1 MLRANASERTSV
13 SMLKWNSKIL
23 KLDFLQSQTKH
34 DKLKIVLSLFTSS
47 LDDRALR
54 SCIANY
60 GAFCMQCIFLT
71 KATRSRN
78 YNRLTSDP
86 PLVKYVRF
94 IRHLGKSAKRQLMAL
109 TLWIQT
115 SLCAL
120 SDRGTNIQDTSIES
134 ERTGNANKRFDEQI
148 FPDTKFLIPS
158 SWKTAR
164 YAHFSLHFFLRANDS
179 PDTQVSGKLYV
190 VCIFP
195 CFFQML
201 VRVPHCAHLALRI
214 YPVGFVPFL
223 TMRTGVSRA
232 VG

>member
-23 KLDFLQSQTKH
+23 KLDFLQSQTMH

-134 ERTGNANKRFDEQI
+134 ERTGTRTKDSTNRFS
-148 FPDTKFLIPS
+148 PTRS
-158 SWKTAR
+158 SW
-164 YAHFSLHFFLRANDS
+164 Y
-179 PDTQVSGKLYV
+179 QVPGKLHV
-190 VCIFP
+190 MRIFLYI
-195 CFFQML
+195 FS
-201 VRVPHCAHLALRI
+201 CARTILRI
-214 YPVGFVPFL
+214 PKFQENCMLCAFFHAFSKCSFECLTVRILRCEFTPLASSPF
-223 TMRTGVSRA
+223 
-232 VG
+232 

>member
-1 MLRANASERTSV
+1 
-13 SMLKWNSKIL
+13 MLKWKSKIL

-34 DKLKIVLSLFTSS
+34 DKLKIVLSLFTPSP
-47 LDDRALR
+47 DDRALR

-60 GAFCMQCIFLT
+60 GAFCMQCIFFT
-71 KATRSRN
+71 KATRSCN
-78 YNRLTSDP
+78 YNRLTSNP

-109 TLWIQT
+109 TLRVQT
-115 SLCAL
+115 SLCAA

-148 FPDTKFLIPS
+148 FADTRFLIPS

-164 YAHFSLHFFLRANDS
+164 YVHFFLHAS
-179 PDTQVSGKLYV
+179 KSSDTQVPGKLCV

-195 CFFQML
+195 SFFQML
-201 VRVPHCAHLALRI
+201 VRAPHCAHLALRI
-214 YPVGFVPFL
+214 YPVGFVLFL